1 MHTMPRRPIAEI
13 LMLRPTPLGWWRSV
27 DPAAPGTGIGSLV
40 AWTVASCCILALFL
54 WFGGL
59 LRVQSLDSPATQYL
73 SALPTA
79 RVVNMEFG
87 AGVGPGH
94 QVAAV
99 PAGLVMI
106 GPYRTAPLNV
116 ARCLAA
122 AASVGLGI
130 LLMRFVS
137 IPAAWTREIRDDPER
152 ARRAAAAA
160 TVACSRIAAA
170 HATMWIALSV
180 TVFALAMLV
189 PPGALPLAVWIG
201 RGLLAALACLW
212 QGFLLW
218 QALGSHGADGAVR
231 GRTLPVA
238 LHVALNGIGLL
249 MLVWAGAALVA

>member
-1 MHTMPRRPIAEI
+1 MPRRPIAQI
-13 LMLRPTPLGWWRSV
+13 LMLRPTPPGWWRSI
-27 DPAAPGTGIGSLV
+27 DPSAPGTGTGSLI
-40 AWTVASCCILALFL
+40 AWALAACSVLALFL

-59 LRVQSLDSPATQYL
+59 LRVQSLQGSATQYL

-79 RVVNMEFG
+79 RVSTTEFG

-94 QVAAV
+94 QVASV

-106 GPYRTAPLNV
+106 GPYRTAPLNI

-122 AASVGLGI
+122 AASVGVGI

-137 IPAAWTREIRDDPER
+137 IPASWSRATRDDPDR

-160 TVACSRIAAA
+160 TVACTRIVAA
-170 HATMWIALSV
+170 HAAAWIALSAA
-180 TVFALAMLV
+180 VFAFAMLV

-218 QALGSHGADGAVR
+218 QALGSHAADGAVR
-231 GRTLPVA
+231 GRALSVA
-238 LHVALNGIGLL
+238 LHVALNGVGLL
-249 MLVWAGAALVA
+249 VLVWAGAALVA

>member
-1 MHTMPRRPIAEI
+1 
-13 LMLRPTPLGWWRSV
+13 MLRPTPSGWWRTA
-27 DPAAPGTGIGSLV
+27 DPAAPGTGTGSLIAWVV
-40 AWTVASCCILALFL
+40 AACSVLALFL

-59 LRVQSLDSPATQYL
+59 LRVQSIQGPAAQYL

-79 RVVNMEFG
+79 RVTTMELG

-94 QVAAV
+94 QVASV
-99 PAGLVMI
+99 PAGLVMA
-106 GPYRTAPLNV
+106 GPYRTAPLNI

-137 IPAAWTREIRDDPER
+137 IPAAWSRETRDDPER
-152 ARRAAAAA
+152 SRRAAAAA
-160 TVACSRIAAA
+160 TVACTRIAAA
-170 HATMWIALSV
+170 HVAAWITLSV
-180 TVFALAMLV
+180 AAFVLAMLV

-212 QGFLLW
+212 QGILLW

-231 GRTLPVA
+231 GRALPVA
-238 LHVALNGIGLL
+238 LHVALNGVGLL

>member
-1 MHTMPRRPIAEI
+1 
-13 LMLRPTPLGWWRSV
+13 MLRPAPQGWWGSA
-27 DPAAPGTGIGSLV
+27 DPAAPGTGAGALV
-40 AWTVASCCILALFL
+40 AWVVASCSILALFL

-59 LRVQSLDSPATQYL
+59 LRVQSLHGPSSQYL

-79 RVVNMEFG
+79 RVATMDFG

-94 QVAAV
+94 QVASV

-106 GPYRTAPLNV
+106 GPYRTAPLNI

-137 IPAAWTREIRDDPER
+137 IPAAWSRQTRDDPER

-160 TVACSRIAAA
+160 TVACTRMVAA
-170 HATMWIALSV
+170 HASAWIMLSV
-180 TVFALAMLV
+180 AVFAIAIMV
-189 PPGALPLAVWIG
+189 PPGALPIAVWLG
-201 RGLLAALACLW
+201 RGVLAALACLW
-212 QGFLLW
+212 QGVLLW
-218 QALGSHGADGAVR
+218 QALGSHAADGAVR
-231 GRTLPVA
+231 GRALPVA
-238 LHVALNGIGLL
+238 LHVALNGVGLL